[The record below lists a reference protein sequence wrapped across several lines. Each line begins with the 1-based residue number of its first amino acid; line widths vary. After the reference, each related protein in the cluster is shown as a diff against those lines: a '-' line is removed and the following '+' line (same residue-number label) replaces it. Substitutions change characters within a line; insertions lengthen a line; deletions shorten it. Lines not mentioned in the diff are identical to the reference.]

1 MARLR
6 YDNIF
11 GTATGNP
18 ITCPSG
24 AGTATLASAPGPG
37 TLPAVTG
44 SDFIVLIIEPGTVNE
59 DIRYAQYSGSGTS
72 LTVGTAQEGTTGI
85 SHSGVAWAHGPTAA
99 DFASGG
105 GSFPTY
111 TGAGS
116 PQGVQ
121 ASVAASDSY
130 LDTTNGGIY
139 FAGNPMAS
147 SPNAWQAGVGT
158 ADLETSAPVPGIILD
173 TSIDYLWLL
182 ADGTQ
187 EAGVAISDTTAAGSG
202 GSFNGIYYASQFT
215 DGDQSISIRL
225 GAAGAF
231 TWGLNADGSTDFP
244 GALSPYY
251 LEGVVGPYTLDGS
264 ECIVQGH
271 GAITL
276 PAVSSSFAGFKLFT
290 IKDDGT
296 GTLVLHTSGSDTI
309 DGSSSSRSF
318 AAYEA
323 MTIIGDFS
331 HWYVVWANAGAIV

>member
-11 GTATGNP
+11 GNATGNP
-18 ITCPSG
+18 ITVPSG

-85 SHSGVAWAHGPTAA
+85 AHTGVAWAHGPTAA

-111 TGAGS
+111 TGTGS

-121 ASVAASDSY
+121 ASVSPSDSY
-130 LDTTNGGIY
+130 LDTTNGGVY
-139 FAGNPMAS
+139 YANNPLAT
-147 SPNAWQAGVGT
+147 SPNAWQAAVGA
-158 ADLETSAPVPGIILD
+158 ADLTTSTPVPGLILD
-173 TSIDYLWLL
+173 TSIDYVSLL
-182 ADGTQ
+182 ADGAQT
-187 EAGVAISDTTAAGSG
+187 AGVALTDTLALA
-202 GSFNGIYYASQFT
+202 GSFNGLYYGTDGF
-215 DGDQSISIRL
+215 DGDQSLSIRL

-231 TWGLNADGSTDFP
+231 TWSFNPDGSTGFP
-244 GALSPYY
+244 GALSPLYA
-251 LEGVVGPYTLDGS
+251 LGVVGPYTLDGS

-276 PAVSSSFAGFKLFT
+276 PPVGSSFAGFKLFT

-309 DGSSSSRSF
+309 DGSSASRSF

-323 MTIIGDFS
+323 QTIIGDFS
-331 HWYVVWANAGAIV
+331 HWYVVWANAGSIV